1 MAMPGRYD
9 ARDGGHVF
17 TSIGSG
23 SQPTRTTR
31 TWTQD
36 GVHYTVDTTSWS
48 SPGLSFGAMTGS
60 ANGSLGRSFTTPVRP
75 AVRSGGGGLFGSAFG
90 LLEDMLSLQQQRHA
104 VAQGNMGQTP
114 NGRRRVH
121 VEVESDTDDDLAY
134 EYDDR
139 SRSKGVFSRLK
150 DRLLDGKHKTR
161 TRDHTSSR
169 EQSPARRPRPDR
181 RHSSYRT
188 ETREPSLSQQRG
200 RPVDRFVEVDYDE
213 DDEDEEM
220 DYSPQ
225 RPKRDS
231 HMQMDMIEA
240 LENAV
245 EIERRQ
251 VRDCKRH
258 LEQATRQPAIS
269 SHYLQRLLDDLKKHE
284 TALLNAQTNLDEMK
298 AKQRSSRPR
307 PTSYHQ
313 SRVPQPQ
320 QPAST
325 RTMDDNMFGSFGIE
339 SDPFFGRPQPRSQ
352 HSDPLFQA
360 FQDMHSF
367 DPFGRGPFGAFDQ
380 LFEQMHPAA
389 NDAHFRFFTNTG
401 AQSNPNNNQQR
412 KRTRFSTPN
421 GGTQFP
427 NTSAGFSFP
436 PPPPPPQPPANL
448 LKPDEAKRLF
458 KTYNDRWTALPATD
472 ANIPYPARGLK
483 ASSLSARDSLYAPL
497 CAAHPSTWSE
507 ETIMQ
512 ANAQAFYLGVVGLSP
527 IYKEAPGTGRIE
539 IGFDKTQATPAQ
551 IKDLVDVLK
560 KEKMR
565 WHSDRLGRR
574 NGGGGGGVMN
584 EVLQKD
590 ERARAVFHAVCE
602 LMENAQ

>member
-1 MAMPGRYD
+1 
-9 ARDGGHVF
+9 
-17 TSIGSG
+17 
-23 SQPTRTTR
+23 
-31 TWTQD
+31 
-36 GVHYTVDTTSWS
+36 
-48 SPGLSFGAMTGS
+48 MTGS

-90 LLEDMLSLQQQRHA
+90 LLEDMLSIQQQRHS
-104 VAQGNMGQTP
+104 VAQGNVGQNP
-114 NGRRRVH
+114 SGRRRVH
-121 VEVESDTDDDLAY
+121 VEVESDTDDDDLAY

-139 SRSKGVFSRLK
+139 TRSKGVFSRLK
-150 DRLLDGKHKTR
+150 DKLLDGKLKPR
-161 TRDHTSSR
+161 TRDHTTSG
-169 EQSPARRPRPDR
+169 EPSPARRPRADR

-188 ETREPSLSQQRG
+188 ETREPSVNQPRG
-200 RPVDRFVEVDYDE
+200 RPVDRFVEVDYEE
-213 DDEDEEM
+213 DDEEM

-225 RPKRDS
+225 PPRRDS
-231 HMQMDMIEA
+231 RMNMDMIEA
-240 LENAV
+240 LENAA

-251 VRDCKRH
+251 VRDCKRR

-269 SHYLQRLLDDLKKHE
+269 SHYLQRLLDELKKHE
-284 TALLNAQTNLDEMK
+284 TALTNAQTNLDEMR

-307 PTSYHQ
+307 PASYHQ
-313 SRVPQPQ
+313 SRAPPPQ
-320 QPAST
+320 QRAST
-325 RTMDDNMFGSFGIE
+325 RTMDDGMFGTFG
-339 SDPFFGRPQPRSQ
+339 SDPFFGHPQPRAQ

-389 NDAHFRFFTNTG
+389 NDAHFRFFTNAGPQPNT
-401 AQSNPNNNQQR
+401 SNNSQQR

-421 GGTQFP
+421 RGTQFP
-427 NTSAGFSFP
+427 NTSTGFSFP

-458 KTYNDRWTALPATD
+458 KTYNERWTSLPATE

-483 ASSLSARDSLYAPL
+483 ASSLGTRDSIFAPL
-497 CAAHPSTWSE
+497 CSANPTTWSE

-512 ANAQAFYLGVVGLSP
+512 ANAQAFYLGVVGLTP

-551 IKDLVDVLK
+551 IKELVDMLK

-574 NGGGGGGVMN
+574 NGGMGGGMVN
-584 EVLQKD
+584 EALQKD
-590 ERARAVFHAVCE
+590 ERARAVFHAACE
-602 LMENAQ
+602 LMESAQ